1 MRLLGLLFLLAG
13 CAFAG
18 EFAVLASGARMHID
32 RHEADGAKVRLY
44 YGTGFVEMDSTVVRG
59 YEGEE
64 PTPVPVPAAEA
75 TAGHE
80 AATAARAPTPLEL
93 ADAAADRYG
102 LPRELVR
109 SVMAAESGF
118 QPAAISPKGAIGLMQ
133 LMPGTAQL
141 LGADAHDPAQ
151 NVDAGARY
159 LRDLL
164 EKYNYGLRHALAAY
178 NAGPGAVDK
187 YNGVPPYRE
196 TIDYIGRI
204 EKKLRAA
211 EAFKQ

>member
-1 MRLLGLLFLLAG
+1 L
-13 CAFAG
+13 
-18 EFAVLASGARMHID
+18 HID

-44 YGTGFVEMDSTVVRG
+44 HGTGFVELDSAVVRN
-59 YEGEE
+59 YEAEE
-64 PTPVPVPAAEA
+64 YAAPVPVLAPVPQPEAMAAPEAPATGPAPA
-75 TAGHE
+75 P
-80 AATAARAPTPLEL
+80 PTPLEL

-118 QPAAISPKGAIGLMQ
+118 QPLAVSPKGAIGLMQ
-133 LMPGTAQL
+133 LMPGTAQV
-141 LGADAHDPAQ
+141 LGADPYDPAQ
-151 NVDAGARY
+151 NVDAGTRY

-178 NAGPGAVDK
+178 NAGPAAVDR

-211 EAFKQ
+211 DVIKP